1 MAKGHPDEGREGDVP
16 QSPLAPPARRSPL
29 TRNPVML
36 AVLVVFG
43 LAVVAFVVLLAI
55 R

>member
-1 MAKGHPDEGREGDVP
+1 MSKDHPDEGWEGDVP
-16 QSPLAPPARRSPL
+16 ESPLAPPARRSPL

-36 AVLVVFG
+36 TVLIVFA